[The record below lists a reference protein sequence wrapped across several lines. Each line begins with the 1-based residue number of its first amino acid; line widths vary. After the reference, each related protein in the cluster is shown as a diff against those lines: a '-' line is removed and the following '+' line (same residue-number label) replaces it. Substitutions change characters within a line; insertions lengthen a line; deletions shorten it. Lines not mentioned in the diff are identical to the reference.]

1 MVGRLIACASLGVSA
16 AAVAQQES
24 LDEAW
29 FTGPML
35 APNAATLPQGH
46 VLLEPYLYDLISNG
60 HFDSSGGRH
69 SGPYEHDVGSQGYL
83 LYGLTDRITAGMI
96 PRFSYDEP
104 AGAANSSGI
113 DVGDIT
119 LQAGYGLTR
128 YAPGETMMP
137 ATAIVVQLTVP
148 TGRYDQLRRASDGVG
163 AGAWTGALAFYSQDY
178 FWMPNGRILRLRLD
192 LTYAVSTSVG
202 LRDESVYGTPL
213 GFRGR
218 AWPGDGFTTD
228 AAAEYSL
235 TSRWVLAFDVV
246 YQNNANTRVTGLV
259 TAPEGGAPEGFATD
273 SGAAY
278 SIAFAPAIEYNW
290 SSRIGTLLG
299 VRIIELGRNTSA
311 SLTPAIALNM
321 VF

>member
-1 MVGRLIACASLGVSA
+1 MVRCLIACAALGVSA

-128 YAPGETMMP
+128 YVPGETMP
-137 ATAIVVQLTVP
+137 ATALVVQLTVP

-163 AGAWTGALAFYSQDY
+163 AGAWTSALAFYSQDY

-218 AWPGDGFTTD
+218 AWPGDGFTAD

>member
-1 MVGRLIACASLGVSA
+1 VCALLGISA
-16 AAVAQQES
+16 TAFAEQET

-60 HFDSSGGRH
+60 HFDNDGGRH

-83 LYGLTDRITAGMI
+83 LYGLTDRITAGII
-96 PRFSYDEP
+96 PRFSYNEP
-104 AGAANSSGI
+104 AGAPNSSHPSIG
-113 DVGDIT
+113 DVT
-119 LQAGYGLTR
+119 LQAGYALTR
-128 YAPGETMMP
+128 YLPDEAWP
-137 ATAIVVQLTVP
+137 ATALVVQLTMP
-148 TGRYDQLRRASDGVG
+148 TGRYDRLRRASDGLG

-178 FWMPNGRILRLRLD
+178 LWLPNGRILRVRLD
-192 LTYAVSTSVG
+192 LTYAVSSSVG

-218 AWPGDGFTTD
+218 ARPGNGFTAD

-246 YQNNANTRVTGLV
+246 YQRNARARVSGVVTR
-259 TAPEGGAPEGFATD
+259 PEAGAPEGFASD
-273 SGAAY
+273 SGPAY

-290 SSRIGTLLG
+290 NSRIGTLLG
-299 VRIIELGRNTSA
+299 VRIIEIGRNTSA